1 MEILDIGISVRD
13 LDIKPIN
20 IPDMPSWLTS
30 SPPQAIPIYPP
41 VTQDVGVP
49 IIDMPGSVEAH
60 VQD

>member
-1 MEILDIGISVRD
+1 MEIPDIGVRD

-41 VTQDVGVP
+41 VTEQVGVP
-49 IIDMPGSVEAH
+49 IIDMPGCVGSCAR
-60 VQD
+60 